1 MDALNVNGNPAM
13 AGEFCK
19 DCIFFRRL
27 PIDPKNIGVK
37 PQGGIC
43 KRMPPSPVIIYS
55 ADARGQAV
63 TQLQSFFPPVPDL
76 ESCAEWDDGVEVEEA
91 DAS

>member
-1 MDALNVNGNPAM
+1 MDALNLNGVPAA

-27 PIDPKNIGVK
+27 PLDPKNIGVK
-37 PQGGIC
+37 PTGGIC
-43 KRMPPSPVIIYS
+43 KRMPPTAVIIYS

-63 TQLQSFFPPVPDL
+63 TQLQSFSPPVSDT
-76 ESCAEWDDGVEVEEA
+76 ETCGEWDDGVEVEEA
-91 DAS
+91 DA